1 MKIKS
6 NMKKSELQHL
16 IKEEFQSILEAKSVQ
31 DHYNTIIDKL
41 KSITRS
47 LNDDDAFELHEKLK
61 KFFNKSI

>member
-1 MKIKS
+1 
-6 NMKKSELQHL
+6 MKKSQLQQI
-16 IKEEFQSILEAKSVQ
+16 IKEEFQNILEAKSVQ

-47 LNDDDAFELHEKLK
+47 LNDDDTFELHEKLK

>member
-1 MKIKS
+1 
-6 NMKKSELQHL
+6 MKKSELKHL